1 MVRVNSAKRP
11 WGVESAYT
19 VIRTLK
25 NKTNWREG
33 INKIRNWAIFI
44 FDDDND
50 DDDKSIFLMII

>member
-25 NKTNWREG
+25 KIEGRELT
-33 INKIRNWAIFI
+33 KLETEL
-44 FDDDND
+44 
-50 DDDKSIFLMII
+50 FLFLTTTTTTTTTRVFF